1 MNKEKT
7 NYYSYSAAQ
16 NKEIQKI
23 RDKYTETYDKKET
36 KLDQLR
42 RLDASVNNTAVAVS
56 LAVGIIGALILGFG
70 MSCVLVWAGKMFVP
84 GIFFGIIGII
94 ITVSAYPIYKA
105 TVKRKHKEVAP
116 IIIKLTE
123 ELVK

>member
-84 GIFFGIIGII
+84 GIIFGIIGII
-94 ITVSAYPIYKA
+94 IAASAYPTYKITA
-105 TVKRKHKEVAP
+105 KRKHKEVAP
-116 IIIKLTE
+116 IIIKLTD
-123 ELVK
+123 ELMK

>member
-16 NKEIQKI
+16 NNEIKRI
-23 RDKYTETYDKKET
+23 REKYTEPNERES
-36 KLDQLR
+36 KLEQIQ
-42 RLDASVNNTAVAVS
+42 RLDSSVNNTAVAVS

-116 IIIKLTE
+116 IIIKLTD
-123 ELVK
+123 ELMK